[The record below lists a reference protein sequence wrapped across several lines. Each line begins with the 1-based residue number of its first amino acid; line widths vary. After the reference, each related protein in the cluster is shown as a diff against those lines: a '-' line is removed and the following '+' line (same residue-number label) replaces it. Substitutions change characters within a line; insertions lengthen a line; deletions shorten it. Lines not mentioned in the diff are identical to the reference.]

1 MELMIFIYIFLKNR
15 FRRILAELRL
25 QGEACNV
32 VTLCRLREEC
42 LRAAGFADLFA
53 RVKADE
59 TAAALTLLPAV
70 LRHVDKLNSP
80 AGRMRRALMG
90 VRGVGSVSG
99 HQFLARRINCGVCT
113 SAYARNS
120 RDKIFLMHGLSR
132 RAS

>member
-1 MELMIFIYIFLKNR
+1 MIFIYIFLKNR

-90 VRGVGSVSG
+90 VRGGWAL
-99 HQFLARRINCGVCT
+99 FLAISFSRGV
-113 SAYARNS
+113 SIAAYARNS
-120 RDKIFLMHGLSR
+120 RDKIFLMHALSR
-132 RAS
+132 MAS